1 MADRSPT
8 VPSIF
13 EGQPQDG
20 TNATTATRAALM
32 IDVENLFE
40 ARKRAFEEK
49 HHATYKMNHL
59 ADDLTLLS
67 NWIGANMK
75 GLQLT
80 VRRGYADFRRHR
92 WETDPTTRERGR
104 KYYLRGAEEEL
115 MKLGIE
121 PVQVYALAAGKD
133 PLTGQSKSGKNA
145 VDLRIAMDAAL
156 CVLSPAAVETVLL
169 VAGDSDYVPVVL
181 QLRRLGAETV
191 VVGFREAT
199 GRYLAAFANRFRF
212 FEELVEEDATKVAR
226 AVDQQQRADLP
237 PSVSYYRM
245 VLEGQEPRFVLVPHE
260 HWITITDAIYQ
271 SMAAPRA
278 GMKPDDLVDYIR
290 LELGPEGGDAGGFV
304 SAVVSQLLDAG
315 CFRASENGSA
325 LPDGER
331 EICLA
336 PELDNVETMR
346 MRTRQKIMDI
356 LERRLDNLGDFRPLQ
371 AKVIA
376 KMFFGTNP
384 SATDMEAAEKL
395 LPAKARGA
403 AGG

>member
-156 CVLSPAAVETVLL
+156 CVLSPAA
-169 VAGDSDYVPVVL
+169 
-181 QLRRLGAETV
+181 
-191 VVGFREAT
+191 
-199 GRYLAAFANRFRF
+199 
-212 FEELVEEDATKVAR
+212 
-226 AVDQQQRADLP
+226 
-237 PSVSYYRM
+237 
-245 VLEGQEPRFVLVPHE
+245 
-260 HWITITDAIYQ
+260 
-271 SMAAPRA
+271 
-278 GMKPDDLVDYIR
+278 
-290 LELGPEGGDAGGFV
+290 
-304 SAVVSQLLDAG
+304 
-315 CFRASENGSA
+315 
-325 LPDGER
+325 
-331 EICLA
+331 
-336 PELDNVETMR
+336 
-346 MRTRQKIMDI
+346 
-356 LERRLDNLGDFRPLQ
+356 
-371 AKVIA
+371 
-376 KMFFGTNP
+376 
-384 SATDMEAAEKL
+384 
-395 LPAKARGA
+395 
-403 AGG
+403 